1 MGHVTVDLLLRNVS
15 GRLCRLDSYPLL
27 SLTSNG
33 STPVTLELVRGTVDF
48 FTSPGPLAPGEFGLV
63 TVEYT
68 PSSPDPSCSSS
79 GAARR
84 AGPEAVVTL
93 TFPDGSAT
101 RVALAGTVTAGEPQT
116 VPVLVGCR
124 GVQFRAGR
132 AADQP
137 TPAASAG

>member
-15 GRLCRLDSYPLL
+15 GRPCRLDSFPLL

-33 STPVTLELVRGTVDF
+33 STPVTLETMRGTVDF
-48 FTSPGPLAPGEFGLV
+48 FTTPGPLAPGEFGLV

-79 GAARR
+79 EAARR

-93 TFPDGSAT
+93 TFPDGSET
-101 RVALAGTVTAGEPQT
+101 RVALTGAAAAAEPQT
-116 VPVLVGCR
+116 VPVLVGCP
-124 GVQFRAGR
+124 GIQFRAGR
-132 AADQP
+132 AAEQP
-137 TPAASAG
+137 TPTTPAG